1 MASDASK
8 LLAERLAW
16 LFIYGGLLTVVL
28 SIFLERFD
36 RVLADIIQ
44 IAGALAAGAGA
55 VLIYVRS
62 RMK

>member
-16 LFIYGGLLTVVL
+16 LFIYGGLLAVVL

-36 RVLADIIQ
+36 RALADTLQ
-44 IAGALAAGAGA
+44 IAGALTAGAGA